1 MQAIDEPV
9 DGVEGV
15 LFDNMTEMSI
25 TSGGGGACMAKE
37 GLNVTQAQA
46 PLKQMSGK
54 AVAKGVDRDFFLM
67 PHWLTTAFI
76 AA

>member
-15 LFDNMTEMSI
+15 LFDNMTQMSI
-25 TSGGGGACMAKE
+25 ASGGGGACMAKE
-37 GLNVTQAQA
+37 GLNMAQAQA

-67 PHWLTTAFI
+67 PHWVRTAFM

>member
-15 LFDNMTEMSI
+15 LLGNITQMSI
-25 TSGGGGACMAKE
+25 ASGGGGACMAKE
-37 GLNVTQAQA
+37 GLNMTQAQA

-67 PHWLTTAFI
+67 LHWVTTAFM

>member
-15 LFDNMTEMSI
+15 LLGNITQMSI
-25 TSGGGGACMAKE
+25 ASGRGGGCMAKE

-67 PHWLTTAFI
+67 PHWVRTAFM

>member
-1 MQAIDEPV
+1 VQAIDEPV

-15 LFDNMTEMSI
+15 LFGNITQMSI
-25 TSGGGGACMAKE
+25 AGGGGGACMAKE
-37 GLNVTQAQA
+37 GLNMAQAQA
-46 PLKQMSGK
+46 PLKQMSGE

>member
-1 MQAIDEPV
+1 MQAIDEAV

-15 LFDNMTEMSI
+15 LSDNITQMSI
-25 TSGGGGACMAKE
+25 ASGGGGACMAKE
-37 GLNVTQAQA
+37 GLNMTQAQA

-67 PHWLTTAFI
+67 PHWVTTAFM

>member
-1 MQAIDEPV
+1 MEGIDEFV

-15 LFDNMTEMSI
+15 LFGNITQVSI
-25 TSGGGGACMAKE
+25 ASGGGGACMAKE
-37 GLNVTQAQA
+37 GLNMTQAQA
-46 PLKQMSGK
+46 PLKQMSGE

-67 PHWLTTAFI
+67 TQWVTTAFM

>member
-1 MQAIDEPV
+1 MKGIDELV

-15 LFDNMTEMSI
+15 LFGNVTQMSI
-25 TSGGGGACMAKE
+25 ASGGGGACMAKE
-37 GLNVTQAQA
+37 GLNMPKAQA

-67 PHWLTTAFI
+67 SHWVTTAFM

>member
-1 MQAIDEPV
+1 VQAIDEPV

-15 LFDNMTEMSI
+15 LLGNITQMSI
-25 TSGGGGACMAKE
+25 ASGGGGACMAKE
-37 GLNVTQAQA
+37 GLNMTQAQP
-46 PLKQMSGK
+46 PLKQMSGE

-67 PHWLTTAFI
+67 PHWLTTAFM

>member
-1 MQAIDEPV
+1 VQGIDEPV

-15 LFDNMTEMSI
+15 LFGDVIQMCIAS
-25 TSGGGGACMAKE
+25 GGGACVAEE
-37 GLNVTQAQA
+37 GLNMTKAQA
-46 PLKQMSGK
+46 LLKQMSGK

-67 PHWLTTAFI
+67 PHWVTTAFM

>member
-37 GLNVTQAQA
+37 CLNMAQAQA

-67 PHWLTTAFI
+67 LHWVTTAFM

>member
-15 LFDNMTEMSI
+15 LLGNITQMSI
-25 TSGGGGACMAKE
+25 ASGGGGACMAKE
-37 GLNVTQAQA
+37 GLNMTQAQA

-67 PHWLTTAFI
+67 PHWLTTAFM